1 MAIVDIDL
9 EKAKLTSRELE
20 KYGVKII
27 YVQADVAKPEEVN
40 NMIGLILDNFGK
52 IDIAVNNAGICFSEN
67 AIDADISSWQ
77 KILSVNLIGAFL
89 TSQAAGRVMVKNKR
103 GSIINI
109 ASMSAQVVCRP
120 QALAIYNSSKA
131 GLVQLTRSMAAE
143 WAKFNVRVNSISPGY
158 IATEMS
164 LNEKNKDL
172 FSGWIESIPMKR
184 MGEPEELQGI
194 ALYLASDASTYTTG
208 ADIIVDGGFTCW

>member
-1 MAIVDIDL
+1 
-9 EKAKLTSRELE
+9 
-20 KYGVKII
+20 
-27 YVQADVAKPEEVN
+27 VQADVAKPEEVN